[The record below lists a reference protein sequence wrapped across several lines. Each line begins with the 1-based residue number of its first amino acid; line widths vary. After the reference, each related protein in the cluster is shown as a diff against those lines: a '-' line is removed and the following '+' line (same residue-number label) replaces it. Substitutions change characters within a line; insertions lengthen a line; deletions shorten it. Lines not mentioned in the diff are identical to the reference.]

1 MIMVFLQFYAHNNT
15 THNVILILHFR
26 VCLVPIARFM
36 KKKIIFH
43 TFPFLGRVL
52 CVGVRVCVSGIFVNV
67 TLYGEAK

>member
-15 THNVILILHFR
+15 THSIILILHFR
-26 VCLVPIARFM
+26 VCLVPIPRFM

-43 TFPFLGRVL
+43 TFPFLGSA
-52 CVGVRVCVSGIFVNV
+52 VCGSASVSGIFVNV